1 MKKSPPKTAEIRAL
15 RPDLAST
22 ARRPGENPPP
32 PRHLTVEAKA
42 WWSKIVEEYGL
53 DDDAGLLLLTVALEA
68 FCRMRGAQS
77 IIKREGASCRDR
89 FGQLKANPMLV
100 VERDS
105 RAGMITALGKLNL
118 DLEPLANRPSGGRR

>member
-1 MKKSPPKTAEIRAL
+1 
-15 RPDLAST
+15 
-22 ARRPGENPPP
+22 
-32 PRHLTVEAKA
+32 
-42 WWSKIVEEYGL
+42 
-53 DDDAGLLLLTVALEA
+53 
-68 FCRMRGAQS
+68 MRGAQS